1 MALLVLAATL
11 FVYYNRRELLP
22 GYGSWVR
29 IATVA
34 VLIVVGSA
42 ASHWLVQGLSPRL
55 YRRLDPATAGT
66 LGFLVRL
73 TAMVA
78 VVVLALRIAGVNTA
92 TLAVGGA
99 FTAIVLGLAAQ
110 QTLAGIFAGV
120 LLQSTRPF
128 RVGERVRLVGGAL
141 AGSIDGTVSS
151 LGLFYTTLVQGADRL
166 LVPNSV
172 LINLV
177 VVPLREPEK
186 IDLRA
191 RFSGDVSPK
200 QIEDRLL
207 EAISVPTR
215 YPPSV
220 SLEELD
226 ADAVVLRIMATPLRP
241 EEGSRLAD
249 EVLAALREVGAPRA
263 RLGEQ
268 QDRQVDSHRERR
280 ADQGEAAEEGL
291 PAPPVADALEKG
303 QPDHVGHVDERDPH
317 RDQERGGARGGL
329 RAGAGGGE
337 HDRDDRADHADHHP
351 GEVAGREA
359 RQVLGYLE
367 LRLGALRGRPPGAR
381 RPRRRRCGGR
391 RCRPG

>member
-1 MALLVLAATL
+1 MQPPRRRKLPRELFETRSHAWESLGIGDELLPRSSKRGFGGLLAALLVLAGTL
-11 FVYYNRRELLP
+11 FVYYNRSDLLP
-22 GYGSWVR
+22 GYGPWVR
-29 IATVA
+29 FATVA

-42 ASHWLVQGLSPRL
+42 ATHWLVQGISPRL

-110 QTLAGIFAGV
+110 QTLAGIFAGI

-191 RFSGDVSPK
+191 RFSGGVSPK

-220 SLEELD
+220 SLQELD
-226 ADAVVLRIMATPLRP
+226 ADGVVLRIMATPLRP
-241 EEGSRLAD
+241 EEGSGLAD
-249 EVLAALREVGAPRA
+249 EVLAALREVGAP
-263 RLGEQ
+263 
-268 QDRQVDSHRERR
+268 
-280 ADQGEAAEEGL
+280 
-291 PAPPVADALEKG
+291 
-303 QPDHVGHVDERDPH
+303 
-317 RDQERGGARGGL
+317 
-329 RAGAGGGE
+329 
-337 HDRDDRADHADHHP
+337 
-351 GEVAGREA
+351 
-359 RQVLGYLE
+359 E
-367 LRLGALRGRPPGAR
+367 LA
-381 RPRRRRCGGR
+381 
-391 RCRPG
+391 